1 MVGRRGDRERRRFW
15 REVIGRQRASGLCV
29 RAFCLRE
36 ELSEPS
42 FYAWRKRLAPQRV
55 SSPAANAFAAVRV
68 VDDSSPPTALAENIL
83 SPCANCVEIVLV
95 DGVLVRVP
103 PGADRQTLADVLAVL
118 RAGTPTSGQHAAAG
132 EESPAC

>member
-1 MVGRRGDRERRRFW
+1 MLGESDWRRNALVHQRRTR
-15 REVIGRQRASGLCV
+15 
-29 RAFCLRE
+29 
-36 ELSEPS
+36 
-42 FYAWRKRLAPQRV
+42 
-55 SSPAANAFAAVRV
+55 SPLVRV
-68 VDDSSPPTALAENIL
+68 VDDSSPPAALAENIL